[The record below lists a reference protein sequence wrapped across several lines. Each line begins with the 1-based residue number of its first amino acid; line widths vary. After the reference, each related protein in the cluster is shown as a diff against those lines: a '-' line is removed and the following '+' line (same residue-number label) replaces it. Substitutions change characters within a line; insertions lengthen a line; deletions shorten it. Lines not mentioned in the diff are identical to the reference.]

1 MRIFLLL
8 MLSMVSYGAAT
19 DFSECKGKEANYYV
33 AKFTKNGTANGWLK
47 AARMHQKF
55 YKDRGSDILVVPM
68 LQYRRDSE
76 GNVTVP
82 TGPGLGVHYDWNF
95 INKNAINSVK
105 FS

>member
-55 YKDRGSDILVVPM
+55 SCRLPM
-68 LQYRRDSE
+68 
-76 GNVTVP
+76 
-82 TGPGLGVHYDWNF
+82 
-95 INKNAINSVK
+95 IKVK
-105 FS
+105 CKAFM